1 MRFDLETLKNTL
13 MVSLILILVFVLLKR
28 MMAFLKRGQLNEAYA
43 KLLGEGFE
51 LQNGVLKIFC
61 YLPKQ
66 ETITLQVYDERGE
79 LILAEEK
86 PALASGEQN
95 IEVNLKNSSL
105 SGKCFFVFKT
115 SNQETTRYFNVS

>member
-1 MRFDLETLKNTL
+1 

-43 KLLGEGFE
+43 KLIGEGFE
-51 LQNGVLKIFC
+51 LQNGDLKIFC

-66 ETITLQVYDERGE
+66 ESIILKVFDEKGN
-79 LILAEEK
+79 LILADEK
-86 PALASGEQN
+86 PELAAGEQE
-95 IEVNLKNSSL
+95 IEVNLQNIAL

-115 SNQETTRYFNVS
+115 SNQETTRFFKVN

>member
-1 MRFDLETLKNTL
+1 

-66 ETITLQVYDERGE
+66 ETITLQVFDETGE
-79 LILAEEK
+79 LILADEK

-95 IEVNLKNSSL
+95 IELNLQNASL
-105 SGKCFFVFKT
+105 RGKCSFVFKT
-115 SNQETTRYFNVS
+115 SNQETTRYFKAN